1 MMVTF
6 VWWVTCERRQR
17 TVVVLTA
24 VDVLLR
30 LSRRGGKATGLG
42 GGRVSARR

>member
-24 VDVLLR
+24 VDVLVLVAIIAR
-30 LSRRGGKATGLG
+30 WQRTVG
-42 GGRVSARR
+42 GGRAKRTW